1 MRFFCLVLTAMLA
14 GCSGVPARENVTP
27 AEETWILNGAGLWNR
42 SGGEQALPEE
52 SVLVLTDRMKR
63 FAETMT
69 AGQSTD
75 RAKVRALFQAIL
87 SPGLLGLQYNTD
99 ATYTAAQAFEK
110 AQANCLSFTLMLIA
124 MARHLGLRAEF
135 NEVDVP
141 PVWGM
146 QDLDTLV
153 LYKHVNAI
161 FSLNSGGKQVADLA
175 MEEYD
180 TSYQQRTI
188 PDRLA
193 VAQHYNNRAM
203 EYLFEGRF
211 DDAQRYL
218 AKAISIDS
226 KVSYFWSNLGAVY
239 GRAGQLRAAEIAY
252 WKAMQTDP
260 GDYAAIS
267 NAARL
272 FAQTGKTGL
281 AEKLERRAAYYRQ
294 RNPYYRYKQGL
305 DALAKMDYES
315 AREHAQAAIR
325 AYDKEH
331 RFHFLLGAAYRQLG
345 DWERAQSSFERA
357 IALTFDDKQA
367 GMYRRKMEMLMSA
380 RL

>member
-1 MRFFCLVLTAMLA
+1 MRFFSLALTAVLA
-14 GCSGVPARENVTP
+14 GCSGLPAGENVTP
-27 AEETWILNGAGLWNR
+27 AEETWILNGAGLR
-42 SGGEQALPEE
+42 DHTGAEQALPEE
-52 SVLVLTDRMKR
+52 SVLALTDRMKR

-69 AGQSTD
+69 AGQSAD
-75 RAKVRALFQAIL
+75 RAKARSLLQAII
-87 SPGLLGLQYNTD
+87 SPGLLGLQYDGD

-110 AQANCLSFTLMLIA
+110 ARANCLSFTFMFIA

-141 PVWGM
+141 PIWDM
-146 QDLDTLV
+146 PNPDTLV
-153 LYKHVNAI
+153 LFKHVNVI
-161 FSLNSGGKQVADLA
+161 FNLNFGGKQVVDLN

-180 TSYQQRTI
+180 TSYQQRII

-193 VAQHYNNRAM
+193 VAQYYNNRAM

-239 GRAGQLRAAEIAY
+239 GRAGHLRAAEIAY

-260 GDYAAIS
+260 GDYVAIS

-272 FAQTGKTGL
+272 FAQIGRTEL
-281 AEKLERRAAYYRQ
+281 AEKLERRAAHYRQ
-294 RNPYYRYKQGL
+294 RNPYYRYTQGL

-315 AREHAQAAIR
+315 VREHALAAIR

-345 DWERAQSSFERA
+345 DREQARASFDRA
-357 IALTFDDKQA
+357 IELTFDDKQA
-367 GMYRRKMEMLMSA
+367 TMYRRKVEMLLSA